1 MLNAI
6 NTKILLAIL
15 AVLGTIAALLVHQ
28 QHEAEK
34 TAIAVAQAAAILKQ
48 QQDAQQKQQKEYEEF
63 MARVDAEKRK
73 NSSLLDHPS
82 KIWGN
87 YDIKPSRATHAKAH

>member
-15 AVLGTIAALLVHQ
+15 AVLGTIAALLVRQ

-34 TAIAVAQAAAILKQ
+34 TAIAAAQAAAMLRQ
-48 QQDAQQKQQKEYEEF
+48 QQEVQQKQQKEF
-63 MARVDAEKRK
+63 DKFLADIDAAKRK
-73 NSSLLDHPS
+73 GSSMPAKQS
-82 KIWGN
+82 KTWQKYI
-87 YDIKPSRATHAKAH
+87 P